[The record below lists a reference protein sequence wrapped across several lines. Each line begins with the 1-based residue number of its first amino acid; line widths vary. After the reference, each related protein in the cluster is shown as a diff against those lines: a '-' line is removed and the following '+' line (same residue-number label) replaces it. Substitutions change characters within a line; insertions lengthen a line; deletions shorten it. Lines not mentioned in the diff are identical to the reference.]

1 MHEAN
6 EFDQYYQEQDDSE
19 QSQKAEREIVERL
32 RVFGVNLQAQAN
44 DQVQRRFS
52 IDERWLDD
60 LRQFNGQYDKTTAA
74 TLAASGCSKL
84 FVNITHNKVNAA
96 EARLIDILFP
106 TDDRN
111 WGLQPTPVPYL
122 SKLSKD
128 KDPIKNEDGSPFI
141 TKEGVQVEKRD
152 VAQGVMEEARERA
165 NGMQEEIDDQ
175 LTETNYNSVNRDMV
189 HDAVLYGTGILK
201 GPVILGKTRQKWS
214 EVVDD
219 QGQVAQ
225 VMEIVDD
232 LKPGAERVDPWD
244 FFPDMQSRTVHD
256 AEFIFQRHYMSKK
269 ALRALADKPGFLRT
283 QIAEVLKKDA
293 DNSNTATHLQEMQ
306 SMAGISSY
314 DSGRFEVWEYHGPV
328 EKDDLLAA
336 GVDVD
341 EEDVFT
347 EYSGIVWF
355 SEGKVL
361 KAVINPA
368 DTGDMPYSV
377 FNWEGDDTSLF
388 GVGIP
393 YLMRSSQKVLN
404 ATWRMLMD
412 NAGLSVG
419 PQTVINSQ
427 VVRPADGNWRLTP
440 HKVWELTDKNGNVNN
455 VFGSFEINSHM
466 TELIS
471 LFQYA
476 RQIADEETALP
487 QIAQGEQGTATDTA
501 TGMSM
506 LMNSANTMLR
516 RVVKNYDDDITRPF
530 IKRMYDWNM
539 QFNPKE
545 DVKGDFSIDARGTS
559 SLLVKEQQAANLM
572 NLMNIAASPLLQPLT
587 NTAALY
593 RKVVSSMQLE
603 ADEIVKTTEEIEL
616 EQQKL
621 EQQMQAQQEMMMQAE
636 QQQGQQQAPTGD
648 PMAEQKLALEA
659 QKMQMDA
666 QLKGA
671 QIQAQA
677 QKLEVEQQKM
687 ASDREL
693 ELAKMAAE
701 KGIKVSEMRTK
712 LGIEKMKVQSKD
724 MLFEKE
730 QALKMQTGSG
740 I

>member
-1 MHEAN
+1 MQEAN
-6 EFDQYYQEQDDSE
+6 EFDQYYQEQEVTEKSE
-19 QSQKAEREIVERL
+19 QAERDMAERL
-32 RVFGVNLQAQAN
+32 RVFGVRLQSKAN
-44 DQVQRRFS
+44 DQVQRRYS

-60 LRQFNGQYDKTTAA
+60 LRQFNGQYDKVTAA
-74 TLAASGCSKL
+74 TLAASGGSKL
-84 FVNITHNKVNAA
+84 FVNITRNKVNAA

-111 WGLQPTPVPYL
+111 WGIQPTPVPYL
-122 SKLSKD
+122 SKIAKD
-128 KDPIKNEDGSPFI
+128 EDPVQNEDGSPFV
-141 TKEGVQVEKRD
+141 TDEGVQVEKRD
-152 VAQGVMEEARERA
+152 IAQGVLEEARERS
-165 NGMQEEIDDQ
+165 NGMQDEIEDQ
-175 LTETNYNSVNRDMV
+175 LNETNYNSVNRDMV

-225 VMEIVDD
+225 VIEIVED

-244 FFPDMQSRTVHD
+244 FFPDMQARSIDD

-269 ALRALADKPGFLRT
+269 ALRDLADKPGFLRT
-283 QIAEVLKKDA
+283 QISEVLKQDA
-293 DNSNTATHLQEMQ
+293 DNSHTATHLQEMQ
-306 SMAGISSY
+306 SMAGISSM
-314 DSGRFEVWEYHGPV
+314 DNRRFEVWEYHGPV
-328 EKDDLLAA
+328 DKDDLIAA
-336 GVDVD
+336 GVEVD
-341 EEDVFT
+341 EDDVFT
-347 EYSGIVWF
+347 DYNGVVWF
-355 SEGKVL
+355 SENRVI

-368 DTGDMPYSV
+368 DTGEMPYCV
-377 FNWEGDDTSLF
+377 FNWEGDDTTIF

-393 YLMRSSQKVLN
+393 FLMRSSQKVLN

-440 HKVWELTDKNGNVNN
+440 HKVWELTDKNGSVNN

-466 TELIS
+466 TELIA

-487 QIAQGEQGTATDTA
+487 QIAQGEQGSATDTA
-501 TGMSM
+501 SGMSM

-516 RVVKNYDDDITRPF
+516 RVVKNFDDDVTRPF

-545 DVKGDFSIDARGTS
+545 DVKGDFCIDARGTS
-559 SLLVKEQQAANLM
+559 SLLVKEQQAVNLM
-572 NLMNIAASPLLQPLT
+572 NLMNISASPLLEPLT

-593 RKVVSSMQLE
+593 RKVVSSMQIE
-603 ADEIVKTTEEIEL
+603 ADEIVKSTEEIEL
-616 EQQKL
+616 ETQKMQQQMEAQQQAMMQAQQAQQQAPAGDPLAQQKL
-621 EQQMQAQQEMMMQAE
+621 E
-636 QQQGQQQAPTGD
+636 
-648 PMAEQKLALEA
+648 LEA

-677 QKLEVEQQKM
+677 QKLQLDQQKM

-693 ELAKMAAE
+693 DLAKMAAD

-724 MLFEKE
+724 TLFEKE
-730 QALKMQTGSG
+730 QALKMRTGSG

>member
-6 EFDQYYQEQDDSE
+6 EFDQYYEEQDATAQAE
-19 QSQKAEREIVERL
+19 QAERDMGERL
-32 RVFGVNLQAQAN
+32 KVFGTTLRAKAD
-44 DQVQRRFS
+44 DQVKRRFS
-52 IDERWLDD
+52 IEERWLDD
-60 LRQFNGQYDKTTAA
+60 LRQFNGQYDKVTAA
-74 TLAASGCSKL
+74 TLAASGGSKL
-84 FVNITHNKVNAA
+84 YVNITRNKVNAA

-111 WGLQPTPVPYL
+111 WGIQPTPVPYL
-122 SKLSKD
+122 TKLAKD
-128 KDPIKNEDGSPFI
+128 QDPVNNEDGSPFV
-141 TKEGVQVEKRD
+141 TQEGVQVQNRD
-152 VAQGVMEEARERA
+152 VAQSVMEEARERSEA
-165 NGMQEEIDDQ
+165 MQDEIDDQ
-175 LTETNYNSVNRDMV
+175 LNETNYNSVNRDMV
-189 HDAVLYGTGILK
+189 HDAVLYGTGIIK

-214 EVVDD
+214 EVADD
-219 QGQVAQ
+219 QGRVAQ
-225 VMEIVDD
+225 VMQVIDD

-244 FFPDMQSRTVHD
+244 FFPDMQARKIDD
-256 AEFIFQRHYMSKK
+256 AEFVFQRHYMSKK
-269 ALRALADKPGFLRT
+269 ALRELADKPGFLRS
-283 QIAEVLKKDA
+283 QIAEVLKRDT
-293 DNSNTATHLQEMQ
+293 DGTQTATHLQEMQ
-306 SMAGISSY
+306 SMAGISSL
-314 DSGRFEVWEYHGPV
+314 DNNRFEVWEYHGPV
-328 EKDDLLAA
+328 DKDDLIAA
-336 GVDVD
+336 GVEVGED
-341 EEDVFT
+341 DVFSD
-347 EYSGIVWF
+347 YNGVVWF
-355 SEGKVL
+355 SEGHVL
-361 KAVINPA
+361 KAVVNPA
-368 DTGDMPYSV
+368 DTGEMPYSV
-377 FNWEGDDTSLF
+377 FNWEKDDTTLF

-393 YLMRSSQKVLN
+393 HLMRSSQKVLN

-419 PQTVINSQ
+419 PQTVINSH

-440 HKVWELTDKNGNVNN
+440 HKIWELTDKNGNVNN

-487 QIAQGEQGTATDTA
+487 QISQGEQGTATDTA
-501 TGMSM
+501 SGMSM

-545 DVKGDFSIDARGTS
+545 EVKGDFSVDARGTS

-572 NLMNIAASPLLQPLT
+572 ALMNIAASPLLEPLT

-593 RKVVSSMQLE
+593 RKVVSSMQIE

-616 EQQKL
+616 ATQKV
-621 EQQMQAQQEMMMQAE
+621 EQQMQAQQEAMMQAQ
-636 QQQGQQQAPTGD
+636 QQQGQQAPTGD
-648 PMAEQKLALEA
+648 PLAQQKLELEA
-659 QKMQMDA
+659 QKMQMDM

-677 QKLEVEQQKM
+677 QKLQVEQQKM

-724 MLFEKE
+724 TLFEKE
-730 QALKMQTGSG
+730 QALKMRMGSG

>member
-6 EFDQYYQEQDDSE
+6 EFDQYYQEQEVTEKSE
-19 QSQKAEREIVERL
+19 QAERDMAERL
-32 RVFGVNLQAQAN
+32 RVFGVRLQSKAD
-44 DQVQRRFS
+44 DQVQRRYS

-60 LRQFNGQYDKTTAA
+60 LRQFNGQYDKVTAA
-74 TLAASGCSKL
+74 TLAASGGSKL
-84 FVNITHNKVNAA
+84 FVNITRNKVNAA

-111 WGLQPTPVPYL
+111 WGIQPTPVPYL
-122 SKLSKD
+122 SKIAKD
-128 KDPIKNEDGSPFI
+128 EDPVQNEDGSPFV
-141 TKEGVQVEKRD
+141 TDKGVQVEKRD
-152 VAQGVMEEARERA
+152 IAQGVIEEARERSNA
-165 NGMQEEIDDQ
+165 MQDEIADQ

-225 VMEIVDD
+225 VIEIVED

-244 FFPDMQSRTVHD
+244 FFPDMQSRSIDD

-269 ALRALADKPGFLRT
+269 ALRDLADKPGFLRT
-283 QIAEVLKKDA
+283 QIAEVLKQDA
-293 DNSNTATHLQEMQ
+293 DNSHTATHLQEMQ
-306 SMAGISSY
+306 SMAGLSSY
-314 DSGRFEVWEYHGPV
+314 ENGRFEVWEYHGSV
-328 EKDDLLAA
+328 EKEDLIAA
-336 GVDVD
+336 GVEVD
-341 EEDVFT
+341 EDDVFT
-347 EYSGIVWF
+347 DYNGVVWF
-355 SEGKVL
+355 SEGRVI

-377 FNWEGDDTSLF
+377 FNWEGDDTSVF

-393 YLMRSSQKVLN
+393 FLMRSSQKVLN

-466 TELIS
+466 TELIA

-487 QIAQGEQGTATDTA
+487 QIAQGEQGSATDTA
-501 TGMSM
+501 SGMSM

-516 RVVKNYDDDITRPF
+516 RVVKNFDDDVTRPF

-545 DVKGDFSIDARGTS
+545 DVKGDFCIDARGTS

-572 NLMNIAASPLLQPLT
+572 NLMNIAASPLLEPLT

-593 RKVVSSMQLE
+593 RKVVSSMQIE
-603 ADEIVKTTEEIEL
+603 ADEIVKSTEEIEL
-616 EQQKL
+616 ETQKMQKQMEAQQ
-621 EQQMQAQQEMMMQAE
+621 QAMMQAQQQ
-636 QQQGQQQAPTGD
+636 QQQAPTGD
-648 PMAEQKLALEA
+648 PLAQQKLELEA

-677 QKLEVEQQKM
+677 QKLELDQQKI

-724 MLFEKE
+724 SLFEKE
-730 QALKMQTGSG
+730 QALKMATGSG

>member
-1 MHEAN
+1 MQESN
-6 EFDQYYQEQDDSE
+6 EFDQYYEEQDASE
-19 QSQKAEREIVERL
+19 QEAQAERDMGERL
-32 RVFGVNLQAQAN
+32 KVFGTRLRAKAD
-44 DQVQRRFS
+44 DQVKRRFS
-52 IDERWLDD
+52 IEERWLDD

-74 TLAASGCSKL
+74 TLAASGGSKL
-84 FVNITHNKVNAA
+84 FVNITRNKVNAA

-111 WGLQPTPVPYL
+111 WGIQPTPVPYL
-122 SKLSKD
+122 TKLAKD
-128 KDPIKNEDGSPFI
+128 QEPVNNEDGSPFV
-141 TKEGVQVEKRD
+141 TEKGVQVQNRD
-152 VAQGVMEEARERA
+152 VAQSVMEEARERSTA
-165 NGMQEEIDDQ
+165 MQDEIDDQ
-175 LTETNYNSVNRDMV
+175 LTETSYNSVNRDMV

-214 EVVDD
+214 EVADE

-225 VMEIVDD
+225 VMEVIDD

-244 FFPDMQSRTVHD
+244 FFPDMHARKIDD

-269 ALRALADKPGFLRT
+269 ALRELADKPGFLRS
-283 QIAEVLKKDA
+283 QIAEVLRQDT
-293 DNSNTATHLQEMQ
+293 DNTQTATHLQEMQ
-306 SMAGISSY
+306 AMSGITSL
-314 DSGRFEVWEYHGPV
+314 DNGRFEVWEYHGPV
-328 EKDDLLAA
+328 EKEDLIAC
-336 GVDVD
+336 GCDVD
-341 EEDVFT
+341 EDDVFSD
-347 EYSGIVWF
+347 YSGVVWF
-355 SEGKVL
+355 SEGHVL

-368 DTGDMPYSV
+368 DTGEMPYSV
-377 FNWEGDDTSLF
+377 FNWEKDDTTLF

-419 PQTVINSQ
+419 PQTVINSH

-440 HKVWELTDKNGNVNN
+440 HKIWELTEKNGNVNN

-471 LFQYA
+471 LFEYA
-476 RQIADEETALP
+476 RKIADEETALP
-487 QIAQGEQGTATDTA
+487 QIAQGEQGSATDTA
-501 TGMSM
+501 SGMSM

-539 QFNPKE
+539 QFGEKE
-545 DVKGDFSIDARGTS
+545 AIKGDFSVDARGTS

-572 NLMNIAASPLLQPLT
+572 ALMNSASSPLLEPLT

-593 RKVVSSMQLE
+593 RKVVSSMQIE

-616 EQQKL
+616 ETQKL
-621 EQQMQAQQEMMMQAE
+621 EQQMQAQQEMMMQAS
-636 QQQGQQQAPTGD
+636 QQQAQGAPTGD
-648 PMAEQKLALEA
+648 PLAQQKLALEA

-666 QLKGA
+666 QIKGA
-671 QIQAQA
+671 QIQAQG
-677 QKLEVEQQKM
+677 QKLQIEQQKM

-712 LGIEKMKVQSKD
+712 LGIEQMKVQSKD
-724 MLFEKE
+724 TLFEKE
-730 QALKMQTGSG
+730 QALKMRMGSG

>member
-1 MHEAN
+1 MQEAN
-6 EFDQYYQEQDDSE
+6 EFDQYYQEQEVTEKSE
-19 QSQKAEREIVERL
+19 QAERDMAERL
-32 RVFGVNLQAQAN
+32 RVFGVRLQSKAN
-44 DQVQRRFS
+44 DQVQRRYS

-60 LRQFNGQYDKTTAA
+60 LRQFNGQYDKVTAA
-74 TLAASGCSKL
+74 TLAASGGSKL
-84 FVNITHNKVNAA
+84 FVNITRNKVNAA

-111 WGLQPTPVPYL
+111 WGIQPTPVPYL
-122 SKLSKD
+122 SKIAKD
-128 KDPIKNEDGSPFI
+128 EDPVQNEDGSPFV
-141 TKEGVQVEKRD
+141 TDEGVQVEKRD
-152 VAQGVMEEARERA
+152 IAQGVLEEARERS
-165 NGMQEEIDDQ
+165 NGMQDEIEDQ
-175 LTETNYNSVNRDMV
+175 LNETNYNSVNRDMV

-225 VMEIVDD
+225 VIEIVED

-244 FFPDMQSRTVHD
+244 FFPDMQARSIDD

-269 ALRALADKPGFLRT
+269 ALRDLADKPGFLRT
-283 QIAEVLKKDA
+283 QISEVLKQDA
-293 DNSNTATHLQEMQ
+293 DNSHTATHLQEMQ
-306 SMAGISSY
+306 SMAGISSM
-314 DSGRFEVWEYHGPV
+314 DNRRFEVWEYHGPV
-328 EKDDLLAA
+328 DKNDLIAA
-336 GVDVD
+336 GVEVD
-341 EEDVFT
+341 EDDVFT
-347 EYSGIVWF
+347 DYNGVVWF
-355 SEGKVL
+355 SENRVI

-368 DTGDMPYSV
+368 DTGEMPYCV
-377 FNWEGDDTSLF
+377 FNWEGDDTTIF

-393 YLMRSSQKVLN
+393 FLMRSSQKVLN

-440 HKVWELTDKNGNVNN
+440 HKVWELTDKNGSVNN

-466 TELIS
+466 TELIA

-487 QIAQGEQGTATDTA
+487 QIAQGEQGSATDTA
-501 TGMSM
+501 SGMSM

-516 RVVKNYDDDITRPF
+516 RVVKNFDDDVTRPF

-545 DVKGDFSIDARGTS
+545 DVKGDFCIDARGTS
-559 SLLVKEQQAANLM
+559 SLLVKEQQAVNLM
-572 NLMNIAASPLLQPLT
+572 NLMNISASPLLEPLT

-593 RKVVSSMQLE
+593 RKVVSSMQIE
-603 ADEIVKTTEEIEL
+603 ADEIVKSTEEIEL
-616 EQQKL
+616 ETQNMQKQMEAQQQAMMQAQQAQQQAPAGDPLAQQKL
-621 EQQMQAQQEMMMQAE
+621 E
-636 QQQGQQQAPTGD
+636 
-648 PMAEQKLALEA
+648 LEA

-677 QKLEVEQQKM
+677 QKLQLDQQKM

-693 ELAKMAAE
+693 DLAKMAAD

-724 MLFEKE
+724 TLFEKE
-730 QALKMQTGSG
+730 QALKMRTGSG

>member
-1 MHEAN
+1 MQEAN
-6 EFDQYYQEQDDSE
+6 EFDQYYQEQEATEQSE
-19 QSQKAEREIVERL
+19 QAERDMAERL
-32 RVFGVNLQAQAN
+32 KVFGVRLQAKAE
-44 DQVQRRFS
+44 DQVKRRFS

-60 LRQFNGQYDKTTAA
+60 LRQFNGQYDKVTAA
-74 TLAASGCSKL
+74 TLAASGGSKL
-84 FVNITHNKVNAA
+84 YVNITRNKVNAA

-111 WGLQPTPVPYL
+111 WGIQPTPVPYL
-122 SKLSKD
+122 SKLAKD
-128 KDPIKNEDGSPFI
+128 KDPVSNEDGSPFV
-141 TKEGVQVEKRD
+141 TEEGVQVQNRD
-152 VAQGVMEEARERA
+152 VAQGVMEEARERSNA
-165 NGMQEEIDDQ
+165 MQDEIDDQ
-175 LTETNYNSVNRDMV
+175 LNETNYNSVNRDMV

-214 EVVDD
+214 EVIDD

-225 VMEIVDD
+225 VIEVVDD

-244 FFPDMQSRTVHD
+244 FFPDMQARNVDD

-269 ALRALADKPGFLRT
+269 ALRDLADKPGFLRT
-283 QIAEVLKKDA
+283 QIAEVLKQEV
-293 DNSNTATHLQEMQ
+293 DNTNTATHLQEMQ
-306 SMAGISSY
+306 SMAGISSL
-314 DSGRFEVWEYHGPV
+314 DNGRFEVWEYHGPV
-328 EKDDLLAA
+328 EKDDLIAA
-336 GVDVD
+336 GVEVD
-341 EEDVFT
+341 EDDVFSDF
-347 EYSGIVWF
+347 SGVVWF
-355 SEGKVL
+355 SEGHVL

-368 DTGDMPYSV
+368 DTGEMPYSV
-377 FNWEGDDTSLF
+377 FNWEGDDTTLF

-393 YLMRSSQKVLN
+393 HLMRSSQKVLN

-419 PQTVINSQ
+419 PQTVINSH

-440 HKVWELTDKNGNVNN
+440 HKIWELTDKNGNVNN

-487 QIAQGEQGTATDTA
+487 QISQGEQGSATDTA
-501 TGMSM
+501 SGMSM

-545 DVKGDFSIDARGTS
+545 EVKGDFSVDARGTS

-572 NLMNIAASPLLQPLT
+572 ALMNIAASPLLEPLT
-587 NTAALY
+587 NTAELY
-593 RKVVSSMQLE
+593 RKVVSSMQIE

-616 EQQKL
+616 ATQKI
-621 EQQMQAQQEMMMQAE
+621 EQQMQAQQEMMMQAQ
-636 QQQGQQQAPTGD
+636 QQQGQSTPTGD
-648 PMAEQKLALEA
+648 PLAEQKLALEA
-659 QKMQMDA
+659 QKMQMDG

-677 QKLEVEQQKM
+677 QKLQVEQQKM

-701 KGIKVSEMRTK
+701 KGVKVSEMRTK

-724 MLFEKE
+724 TLFEKE
-730 QALKMQTGSG
+730 QALKMRMGSG

>member
-6 EFDQYYQEQDDSE
+6 EFDQYYQEQEVTDKSE
-19 QSQKAEREIVERL
+19 QAERDMAERL
-32 RVFGVNLQAQAN
+32 RVFGVRLQSKAE
-44 DQVQRRFS
+44 DQVKRRYS

-74 TLAASGCSKL
+74 TLAASGGSKL
-84 FVNITHNKVNAA
+84 FVNITRNKVNAA

-111 WGLQPTPVPYL
+111 WGIQPTPVPYL
-122 SKLSKD
+122 SKITKD
-128 KDPIKNEDGSPFI
+128 EDPVQNEDGSPFV
-141 TKEGVQVEKRD
+141 TDKGVQVEKRD
-152 VAQGVMEEARERA
+152 IAQGVIEEARERSNA
-165 NGMQEEIDDQ
+165 MQDEIEDQ

-189 HDAVLYGTGILK
+189 HDAVLYGTGVLK

-225 VMEIVDD
+225 VIEMVED

-244 FFPDMQSRTVHD
+244 FFPDMQARSIDD

-269 ALRALADKPGFLRT
+269 ALRDLADKPGFLRT

-293 DNSNTATHLQEMQ
+293 DNSHTATHLQEMQ
-306 SMAGISSY
+306 SMAGLTSL
-314 DSGRFEVWEYHGPV
+314 DNGRFEVWEYHGPV
-328 EKDDLLAA
+328 EKEDLIAA
-336 GVDVD
+336 GVEVD
-341 EEDVFT
+341 EDDVFT
-347 EYSGIVWF
+347 DFNGVVWF
-355 SEGKVL
+355 SEGRVL

-377 FNWEGDDTSLF
+377 FNWEGDDTTLF

-440 HKVWELTDKNGNVNN
+440 HKVWELTDKNGTVNN

-487 QIAQGEQGTATDTA
+487 QISQGEQGSATDTA
-501 TGMSM
+501 SGMSM

-516 RVVKNYDDDITRPF
+516 RVVKNFDDDITRPF

-572 NLMNIAASPLLQPLT
+572 NLMNISASPLLEPLT

-593 RKVVSSMQLE
+593 RKVVSSMQIE

-616 EQQKL
+616 ETQKM
-621 EQQMQAQQEMMMQAE
+621 QKQMEAQQEMMMQA
-636 QQQGQQQAPTGD
+636 QQAQPQAPTGD
-648 PMAEQKLALEA
+648 PLAEQKLALEA
-659 QKMQMDA
+659 QKMQMDG

-677 QKLEVEQQKM
+677 QKLQVDQQKM

-724 MLFEKE
+724 TLFEKE
-730 QALKMQTGSG
+730 QALKMRMGSG

>member
-6 EFDQYYQEQDDSE
+6 EFDQYYQEQEVTEKSE
-19 QSQKAEREIVERL
+19 QAERDMAERL
-32 RVFGVNLQAQAN
+32 RVFGVRLQSKAE
-44 DQVQRRFS
+44 DQVKRRYS

-74 TLAASGCSKL
+74 TLAASGGSKL
-84 FVNITHNKVNAA
+84 FVNITRNKVNAA

-111 WGLQPTPVPYL
+111 WGIQPTPVPYL
-122 SKLSKD
+122 SKITKD
-128 KDPIKNEDGSPFI
+128 EDPVQNEDGSPFV
-141 TKEGVQVEKRD
+141 TDKGVQVEKRD
-152 VAQGVMEEARERA
+152 IAQGVIEEARERSNA
-165 NGMQEEIDDQ
+165 MQDEIEDQ

-189 HDAVLYGTGILK
+189 HDAVLYGTGVLK

-225 VMEIVDD
+225 VIEMVED

-244 FFPDMQSRTVHD
+244 FFPDMQARSIDD

-269 ALRALADKPGFLRT
+269 ALRDLADKPGFLRT

-293 DNSNTATHLQEMQ
+293 DNSHTATHLQEMQ
-306 SMAGISSY
+306 SMAGLTSL
-314 DSGRFEVWEYHGPV
+314 DNGRFEVWEYHGPV
-328 EKDDLLAA
+328 EKEDLIAA
-336 GVDVD
+336 GVEVD
-341 EEDVFT
+341 EDDVFT
-347 EYSGIVWF
+347 DFNGVVWF
-355 SEGKVL
+355 SEGRVL

-377 FNWEGDDTSLF
+377 FNWEGDDTTLF

-487 QIAQGEQGTATDTA
+487 QISQGEQGSATDTA
-501 TGMSM
+501 SGMSM

-516 RVVKNYDDDITRPF
+516 RVVKNFDDDITRPF

-572 NLMNIAASPLLQPLT
+572 NLMNISASPLLEPLT

-593 RKVVSSMQLE
+593 RKVVSSMQIE

-616 EQQKL
+616 ETQKM
-621 EQQMQAQQEMMMQAE
+621 QKQMEAQQEMMMQA
-636 QQQGQQQAPTGD
+636 QQAQPQAPTGD
-648 PMAEQKLALEA
+648 PLAEQKLALEA
-659 QKMQMDA
+659 QKMQMDG
-666 QLKGA
+666 QLKSA

-677 QKLEVEQQKM
+677 QKLQVDQQKM

-724 MLFEKE
+724 TLFEKE
-730 QALKMQTGSG
+730 QALKMRMGSG

>member
-6 EFDQYYQEQDDSE
+6 EFDQYFQEQEATE
-19 QSQKAEREIVERL
+19 QSAKAERDMAERL
-32 RVFGVNLQAQAN
+32 RVFGVRLQSQAE
-44 DQVQRRFS
+44 DQVKRRFS

-60 LRQFNGQYDKTTAA
+60 LRQFNGQYDKVTAA
-74 TLAASGCSKL
+74 TLAASGGSKL
-84 FVNITHNKVNAA
+84 FVNITRNKVNAA

-111 WGLQPTPVPYL
+111 WGIQPTPVPYL

-128 KDPIKNEDGSPFI
+128 KDPISNEDGSPFV
-141 TKEGVQVEKRD
+141 TDEGVQVQKRD

-165 NGMQEEIDDQ
+165 NSMQDEIDDQ
-175 LTETNYNSVNRDMV
+175 LNETNYNSVNRDMV

-201 GPVILGKTRQKWS
+201 GPVIIGKTRQKWS
-214 EVVDD
+214 EVVDE

-225 VMEIVDD
+225 VIEIVDD

-244 FFPDMQSRTVHD
+244 FFPDMQSRTVDD

-269 ALRALADKPGFLRT
+269 ALRDLADKPGFLRT

-293 DNSNTATHLQEMQ
+293 DNSHTATHLQEMQ
-306 SMAGISSY
+306 SMAGLTSL
-314 DSGRFEVWEYHGPV
+314 DNGRFEVWEYHGPV
-328 EKDDLLAA
+328 DKDDLIAA
-336 GVDVD
+336 GVEVD

-347 EYSGIVWF
+347 EYSGVVWF
-355 SEGKVL
+355 SESRVL

-377 FNWEGDDTSLF
+377 FNWEGDDTTLF

-466 TELIS
+466 NELIS

-487 QIAQGEQGTATDTA
+487 QIAQGEQGSATDTA
-501 TGMSM
+501 SGMSM

-516 RVVKNYDDDITRPF
+516 RVVKNFDDDVTRPF

-572 NLMNIAASPLLQPLT
+572 NLMNISASPLLQPLT

-593 RKVVSSMQLE
+593 RKVVSSMQIE

-616 EQQKL
+616 ETQKMQ
-621 EQQMQAQQEMMMQAE
+621 QQMEAQQQAMMQA
-636 QQQGQQQAPTGD
+636 QQGQQQAPIGD
-648 PMAEQKLALEA
+648 PLAEQKLALEA
-659 QKMQMDA
+659 QKAEMDM

-677 QKLEVEQQKM
+677 QKLQVDQQKI

-724 MLFEKE
+724 TLFEKE
-730 QALKMQTGSG
+730 QALKMRTGSG

>member
-6 EFDQYYQEQDDSE
+6 EFDQYFQEQEATE
-19 QSQKAEREIVERL
+19 QSDKAERDMAERL
-32 RVFGVNLQAQAN
+32 RVFGVRLQSQAE
-44 DQVQRRFS
+44 DQVKRRFS

-60 LRQFNGQYDKTTAA
+60 LRQFNGQYDKVTAA
-74 TLAASGCSKL
+74 TLAASGGSKL
-84 FVNITHNKVNAA
+84 FVNITRNKVNAA

-111 WGLQPTPVPYL
+111 WGIQPTPVPYL

-128 KDPIKNEDGSPFI
+128 KDPISNEDGSPFV
-141 TKEGVQVEKRD
+141 TDEGVQVQKRD

-165 NGMQEEIDDQ
+165 NSMQDEIDDQ
-175 LTETNYNSVNRDMV
+175 LNETNYNSVNRDMV

-201 GPVILGKTRQKWS
+201 GPVIIGKTRQKWS
-214 EVVDD
+214 EVVDE

-225 VMEIVDD
+225 VIEIVDD

-244 FFPDMQSRTVHD
+244 FFPDMQSRTVDD

-269 ALRALADKPGFLRT
+269 ALRDLADKPGFLRT

-293 DNSNTATHLQEMQ
+293 DNSHTATHLQEMQ
-306 SMAGISSY
+306 SMAGLTSL
-314 DSGRFEVWEYHGPV
+314 DNGRFEVWEYHGPV
-328 EKDDLLAA
+328 DKEDLIAA
-336 GVDVD
+336 GVEVD

-347 EYSGIVWF
+347 DYNGVVWF
-355 SEGKVL
+355 SEGRVL

-377 FNWEGDDTSLF
+377 FNWEGDDTTLF

-466 TELIS
+466 NELIS

-487 QIAQGEQGTATDTA
+487 QIAQGEQGSATDTA
-501 TGMSM
+501 SGMSM

-516 RVVKNYDDDITRPF
+516 RVVKNFDDDVTRPF

-572 NLMNIAASPLLQPLT
+572 NLMNISASPLLQPLT

-593 RKVVSSMQLE
+593 RKVVSSMQIE

-616 EQQKL
+616 ETQKMQ
-621 EQQMQAQQEMMMQAE
+621 QQMEAQQQAMMQA
-636 QQQGQQQAPTGD
+636 QQGQQQAPTGD
-648 PMAEQKLALEA
+648 PLAEQKLALEA
-659 QKMQMDA
+659 QKAEMDM

-677 QKLEVEQQKM
+677 QKLQVDQQKI

-724 MLFEKE
+724 TLFEKE
-730 QALKMQTGSG
+730 QALKMRTGSG

>member
-6 EFDQYYQEQDDSE
+6 EFDQYYQEQEVTEKSE
-19 QSQKAEREIVERL
+19 QAERDMAERL
-32 RVFGVNLQAQAN
+32 RVFGVRLQSKAE
-44 DQVQRRFS
+44 DQVKRRYS

-74 TLAASGCSKL
+74 TLAASGGSKL
-84 FVNITHNKVNAA
+84 FVNITRNKVNAA

-111 WGLQPTPVPYL
+111 WGIQPTPVPYL
-122 SKLSKD
+122 SKITKD
-128 KDPIKNEDGSPFI
+128 EDPVQNEDGSPFV
-141 TKEGVQVEKRD
+141 TDKGVQVEKRD
-152 VAQGVMEEARERA
+152 IAQGVIEEARERSNA
-165 NGMQEEIDDQ
+165 MQDEIEDQ

-189 HDAVLYGTGILK
+189 HDAVLYGTGVLK

-225 VMEIVDD
+225 VIEMVED

-244 FFPDMQSRTVHD
+244 FFPDMQARSIDD

-269 ALRALADKPGFLRT
+269 ALRDLADKPGFLRT

-293 DNSNTATHLQEMQ
+293 DNSHTATHLQEMQ
-306 SMAGISSY
+306 SMAGLTSL
-314 DSGRFEVWEYHGPV
+314 DNGRFEVWEYHGPV
-328 EKDDLLAA
+328 EKEDLIAA
-336 GVDVD
+336 GVEVD
-341 EEDVFT
+341 EDDVFT
-347 EYSGIVWF
+347 DFNGVVWF
-355 SEGKVL
+355 SEGRVL

-377 FNWEGDDTSLF
+377 FNWEGDDTTLF

-487 QIAQGEQGTATDTA
+487 QISQGEQGSATDTA
-501 TGMSM
+501 SGMSM

-516 RVVKNYDDDITRPF
+516 RVVKNFDDDITRPF

-572 NLMNIAASPLLQPLT
+572 NLMNISASPLLEPLT

-593 RKVVSSMQLE
+593 RKVVSSMQIE

-616 EQQKL
+616 ETQKM
-621 EQQMQAQQEMMMQAE
+621 QKQMEAQQEMMMQA
-636 QQQGQQQAPTGD
+636 QQAQPQAPTGD
-648 PMAEQKLALEA
+648 PLAEQKLALEA
-659 QKMQMDA
+659 QKMQMDG

-677 QKLEVEQQKM
+677 QKLQVDQQKM

-724 MLFEKE
+724 TLFEKE
-730 QALKMQTGSG
+730 QALKMRMGSG

>member
-6 EFDQYYQEQDDSE
+6 EFDQYYQEQEVTDKSE
-19 QSQKAEREIVERL
+19 QAERDMAERL
-32 RVFGVNLQAQAN
+32 RVFGVRLQSKAE
-44 DQVQRRFS
+44 DQVKRRYS

-74 TLAASGCSKL
+74 TLAASGGSKL
-84 FVNITHNKVNAA
+84 FVNITRNKVNAA

-111 WGLQPTPVPYL
+111 WGIQPTPVPYL
-122 SKLSKD
+122 SKITKD
-128 KDPIKNEDGSPFI
+128 EDPVQNEDGSPFV
-141 TKEGVQVEKRD
+141 TDKGVQVEKRD
-152 VAQGVMEEARERA
+152 IAQGVIEEARERSNA
-165 NGMQEEIDDQ
+165 MQDEIEDQ

-189 HDAVLYGTGILK
+189 HDAVLYGTGVLK

-225 VMEIVDD
+225 VIEMVDD

-244 FFPDMQSRTVHD
+244 FFPDMQARSIDD

-269 ALRALADKPGFLRT
+269 ALRDLADKPGFLRT

-293 DNSNTATHLQEMQ
+293 DNSHTATHLQEMQ
-306 SMAGISSY
+306 SMAGLTSL
-314 DSGRFEVWEYHGPV
+314 DNGRFEVWEYHGPV
-328 EKDDLLAA
+328 EKEDLIAA
-336 GVDVD
+336 GVEVD
-341 EEDVFT
+341 EDDVFT
-347 EYSGIVWF
+347 DFNGVVWF
-355 SEGKVL
+355 SEGRVL

-377 FNWEGDDTSLF
+377 FNWEGDDTTLF

-487 QIAQGEQGTATDTA
+487 QISQGEQGSATDTA
-501 TGMSM
+501 SGMSM

-516 RVVKNYDDDITRPF
+516 RVVKNFDDDITRPF

-572 NLMNIAASPLLQPLT
+572 NLMNISASPLLEPLT

-593 RKVVSSMQLE
+593 RKVVSSMQIE

-616 EQQKL
+616 ETQKM
-621 EQQMQAQQEMMMQAE
+621 QKQMEAQQEMMMQA
-636 QQQGQQQAPTGD
+636 QQAQPQAPTGD
-648 PMAEQKLALEA
+648 PLAEQKLALEA
-659 QKMQMDA
+659 QKMQMDG

-677 QKLEVEQQKM
+677 QKLQVDQQKM

-724 MLFEKE
+724 TLFEKE
-730 QALKMQTGSG
+730 QALKMRMGSG

>member
-6 EFDQYYQEQDDSE
+6 EFDQYYQEQEVTEKSE
-19 QSQKAEREIVERL
+19 QAERDMAERL
-32 RVFGVNLQAQAN
+32 KVFGVRLQSKAE
-44 DQVQRRFS
+44 DQVKRRFS

-74 TLAASGCSKL
+74 TLAASGGSKL
-84 FVNITHNKVNAA
+84 FVNITRNKVNAA

-111 WGLQPTPVPYL
+111 WGIQPTPVPYL
-122 SKLSKD
+122 SKLTKD
-128 KDPIKNEDGSPFI
+128 QDPLSNEDGSPFV
-141 TKEGVQVEKRD
+141 TDKGVQVQKRD
-152 VAQGVMEEARERA
+152 VAQGVLEEARERSIS
-165 NGMQEEIDDQ
+165 MQDVIDDQ

-189 HDAVLYGTGILK
+189 HDAVLYGTGIIK
-201 GPVILGKTRQKWS
+201 GPVLLGKTRQKWS

-225 VMEIVDD
+225 VIEMVDD

-244 FFPDMQSRTVHD
+244 FFPDMQARSVDD

-269 ALRALADKPGFLRT
+269 ALRDLADKPGFLRS
-283 QIAEVLKKDA
+283 QIAEVLKQEA
-293 DNSNTATHLQEMQ
+293 DNTQTATHLQEMQ
-306 SMAGISSY
+306 SMAGISSL
-314 DSGRFEVWEYHGPV
+314 DNGRFEVWEYHGPV
-328 EKDDLLAA
+328 EKDDLIAA

-341 EEDVFT
+341 EDDVFT
-347 EYSGIVWF
+347 DFNGVVWF
-355 SEGKVL
+355 SEGRVL

-377 FNWEGDDTSLF
+377 FNWEGDDTTLF

-393 YLMRSSQKVLN
+393 HLMRSSQKVLN

-419 PQTVINSQ
+419 PQTVINSH

-440 HKVWELTDKNGNVNN
+440 HKIWELTDKNGNVNN

-487 QIAQGEQGTATDTA
+487 QISQGEQGSATDTA
-501 TGMSM
+501 AGMTM

-545 DVKGDFSIDARGTS
+545 EVKGDFSIDARGTS
-559 SLLVKEQQAANLM
+559 SLIVKEQQAMNLM
-572 NLMNIAASPLLQPLT
+572 NLMNIAASPLLEPLT
-587 NTAALY
+587 NTAELY
-593 RKVVSSMQLE
+593 RKVVSSMQIE
-603 ADEIVKTTEEIEL
+603 ADEIVKTSEEIEL
-616 EQQKL
+616 ETQKL
-621 EQQMQAQQEMMMQAE
+621 EQQMQAQQEMMMQA
-636 QQQGQQQAPTGD
+636 QQQQAQGSPTGD
-648 PMAEQKLALEA
+648 PLAEQRLALDA
-659 QKMQMDA
+659 QKMQMDG

-677 QKLEVEQQKM
+677 QKLQVEQQKM

-712 LGIEKMKVQSKD
+712 LGIEQMKVQSKD
-724 MLFEKE
+724 TLFEKE
-730 QALKMQTGSG
+730 QALKMRMGSG

>member
-1 MHEAN
+1 MQEAN
-6 EFDQYYQEQDDSE
+6 EFDQYYQEQEVTEKSE
-19 QSQKAEREIVERL
+19 QAERDMAERL
-32 RVFGVNLQAQAN
+32 RVFGVRLQSKAD
-44 DQVQRRFS
+44 DQVQRRYS

-60 LRQFNGQYDKTTAA
+60 LRQFNGQYDKVTAA
-74 TLAASGCSKL
+74 TLAASGGSKL
-84 FVNITHNKVNAA
+84 FVNITRNKVNAA

-111 WGLQPTPVPYL
+111 WGIQPTPVPYL
-122 SKLSKD
+122 SKIAKD
-128 KDPIKNEDGSPFI
+128 EDPVQNEDGSPFV
-141 TKEGVQVEKRD
+141 TDQGVQVEKRD
-152 VAQGVMEEARERA
+152 IAQGVLEEARERS
-165 NGMQEEIDDQ
+165 NGMQDEIEDQ
-175 LTETNYNSVNRDMV
+175 LNETNYNSVNRDMV

-225 VMEIVDD
+225 VIEIVED

-244 FFPDMQSRTVHD
+244 FFPDMQARSIDD

-269 ALRALADKPGFLRT
+269 ALRDLADKPGFLRT
-283 QIAEVLKKDA
+283 QISEVLKQDA
-293 DNSNTATHLQEMQ
+293 DNSHTATHLQEMQ
-306 SMAGISSY
+306 SMAGISSM
-314 DSGRFEVWEYHGPV
+314 DNRRFEVWEYHGPV
-328 EKDDLLAA
+328 DKDDLIAA
-336 GVDVD
+336 GVEVD
-341 EEDVFT
+341 EDDVFT
-347 EYSGIVWF
+347 DYNGVVWF
-355 SEGKVL
+355 SENRVI

-368 DTGDMPYSV
+368 DTGEMPYCV
-377 FNWEGDDTSLF
+377 FNWEGDDTTIF

-393 YLMRSSQKVLN
+393 FLMRSSQKVLN

-440 HKVWELTDKNGNVNN
+440 HKVWELTDKNGSVNN

-466 TELIS
+466 TELIA

-487 QIAQGEQGTATDTA
+487 QIAQGEQGSATDTA
-501 TGMSM
+501 SGMSM

-516 RVVKNYDDDITRPF
+516 RVVKNFDDDVTRPF

-545 DVKGDFSIDARGTS
+545 DVKGDFCIDARGTS
-559 SLLVKEQQAANLM
+559 SLLVKEQQAVNLM
-572 NLMNIAASPLLQPLT
+572 NLMNISASPLLEPLT

-593 RKVVSSMQLE
+593 RKVVSSMQIE
-603 ADEIVKTTEEIEL
+603 ADEIVKSTEEIEL
-616 EQQKL
+616 ETQNMQKQMEAQQQAMMQAQQAQQQAPAGDPLAQQKL
-621 EQQMQAQQEMMMQAE
+621 E
-636 QQQGQQQAPTGD
+636 
-648 PMAEQKLALEA
+648 LEA

-671 QIQAQA
+671 QIQAQT
-677 QKLEVEQQKM
+677 QKLQLDQQKM

-693 ELAKMAAE
+693 DLAKMAAD

-724 MLFEKE
+724 TLFEKE
-730 QALKMQTGSG
+730 QALKMRTGSG

>member
-6 EFDQYYQEQDDSE
+6 EFDQYYQEQEVTDKSE
-19 QSQKAEREIVERL
+19 QAERDMAERL
-32 RVFGVNLQAQAN
+32 RVFGVRLQSKAE
-44 DQVQRRFS
+44 DQVKRRYS

-74 TLAASGCSKL
+74 TLAASGGSKL
-84 FVNITHNKVNAA
+84 FVNITRNKVNAA

-111 WGLQPTPVPYL
+111 WGIQPTPVPYL
-122 SKLSKD
+122 SKITKD
-128 KDPIKNEDGSPFI
+128 EDPVQNEDGSPFVTDKGI
-141 TKEGVQVEKRD
+141 QVEKRD
-152 VAQGVMEEARERA
+152 IAQGVIEEARERSNA
-165 NGMQEEIDDQ
+165 MQDEIEDQ

-189 HDAVLYGTGILK
+189 HDAVLYGTGVLK

-225 VMEIVDD
+225 VIEMVED

-244 FFPDMQSRTVHD
+244 FFPDMQARSIDD

-269 ALRALADKPGFLRT
+269 ALRDLANKPGFLRT

-293 DNSNTATHLQEMQ
+293 DNSHTATHLQEMQ
-306 SMAGISSY
+306 SMAGLTSL
-314 DSGRFEVWEYHGPV
+314 DNGRFEVWEYHGPV
-328 EKDDLLAA
+328 EKEDLIAA
-336 GVDVD
+336 GVEVD
-341 EEDVFT
+341 EDDVFT
-347 EYSGIVWF
+347 DFNGVVWF
-355 SEGKVL
+355 SEGRVL

-377 FNWEGDDTSLF
+377 FNWEGDDTSVF

-393 YLMRSSQKVLN
+393 FLMRSSQKVLN

-487 QIAQGEQGTATDTA
+487 QISQGEQGSATDTA
-501 TGMSM
+501 SGMSM

-516 RVVKNYDDDITRPF
+516 RVVKNFDDDITRPF

-572 NLMNIAASPLLQPLT
+572 NLMNISASPLLEPLT

-593 RKVVSSMQLE
+593 RKVVSSMQIE

-616 EQQKL
+616 ETQKM
-621 EQQMQAQQEMMMQAE
+621 QKQMEAQQEMMMQA
-636 QQQGQQQAPTGD
+636 QQAQPQAPTGD
-648 PMAEQKLALEA
+648 PLAEQKLALEA
-659 QKMQMDA
+659 QKMQMDG

-677 QKLEVEQQKM
+677 QKLQVDQQKM

-693 ELAKMAAE
+693 ELAKMAAD

-724 MLFEKE
+724 TLFEKE
-730 QALKMQTGSG
+730 QALKMRMGSG

>member
-1 MHEAN
+1 MQEAN
-6 EFDQYYQEQDDSE
+6 EFDQYYQEQEVTEKSE
-19 QSQKAEREIVERL
+19 QAERDMAERL
-32 RVFGVNLQAQAN
+32 RVFGVRLQSKAN
-44 DQVQRRFS
+44 DQVQRRYS

-60 LRQFNGQYDKTTAA
+60 LRQFNGQYDKVTAA
-74 TLAASGCSKL
+74 TLAASGGSKL
-84 FVNITHNKVNAA
+84 FVNITRNKVNAA

-111 WGLQPTPVPYL
+111 WGIQPTPVPYL
-122 SKLSKD
+122 SKIAKD
-128 KDPIKNEDGSPFI
+128 EDPVSNEDGSPFV
-141 TKEGVQVEKRD
+141 TDKGVQVEKRD
-152 VAQGVMEEARERA
+152 IAQGVLEEARERS
-165 NGMQEEIDDQ
+165 NGMQDEIEDQ
-175 LTETNYNSVNRDMV
+175 LNETNYNSVNRDMV
-189 HDAVLYGTGILK
+189 HDAVLYGTGVLK

-225 VMEIVDD
+225 VIEMVED

-244 FFPDMQSRTVHD
+244 FFPDMQARSIDD

-269 ALRALADKPGFLRT
+269 ALRDLADKPGFLRT
-283 QIAEVLKKDA
+283 QIAEVLKQDA
-293 DNSNTATHLQEMQ
+293 DNSHTATHLQEMQ
-306 SMAGISSY
+306 SMAGISSM
-314 DSGRFEVWEYHGPV
+314 DNRRFEVWEYHGPV
-328 EKDDLLAA
+328 DKDDLIAA
-336 GVDVD
+336 GVEVD
-341 EEDVFT
+341 EDDVFT
-347 EYSGIVWF
+347 DYNGVVWF
-355 SEGKVL
+355 SENRVI

-368 DTGDMPYSV
+368 DTGEMPYCV
-377 FNWEGDDTSLF
+377 FNWEGDDTTIF

-393 YLMRSSQKVLN
+393 FLMRSSQKVLN

-440 HKVWELTDKNGNVNN
+440 HKVWELTDKNGSVNN

-466 TELIS
+466 TELIA

-487 QIAQGEQGTATDTA
+487 QIAQGEQGSATDTA
-501 TGMSM
+501 SGMSM

-516 RVVKNYDDDITRPF
+516 RVVKNFDDDVTRPF

-545 DVKGDFSIDARGTS
+545 DVKGDFCIDARGTS
-559 SLLVKEQQAANLM
+559 SLLVKEQQAVNLM
-572 NLMNIAASPLLQPLT
+572 NLMNISASPLLEPLT

-593 RKVVSSMQLE
+593 RKVVSSMQIE
-603 ADEIVKTTEEIEL
+603 ADEIVKSTEEIEL
-616 EQQKL
+616 ETQNMQKQMEAQQQAMMQAQQAQQQAPAGDPLAQQKL
-621 EQQMQAQQEMMMQAE
+621 E
-636 QQQGQQQAPTGD
+636 
-648 PMAEQKLALEA
+648 LEA

-677 QKLEVEQQKM
+677 QKLQLDQQKM

-693 ELAKMAAE
+693 DLAKMAAD

-724 MLFEKE
+724 TLFEKE
-730 QALKMQTGSG
+730 QALKMRTGSG

>member
-1 MHEAN
+1 MQEAN
-6 EFDQYYQEQDDSE
+6 EFDQYYQEQEVTEKSE
-19 QSQKAEREIVERL
+19 QAERDMAERL
-32 RVFGVNLQAQAN
+32 RVFGVRLQSKAN
-44 DQVQRRFS
+44 DQVQRRYS

-60 LRQFNGQYDKTTAA
+60 LRQFNGQYDKVTAA
-74 TLAASGCSKL
+74 TLAASGGSKL
-84 FVNITHNKVNAA
+84 FVNITRNKVNAA

-111 WGLQPTPVPYL
+111 WGIQPTPVPYL
-122 SKLSKD
+122 SKIAKD
-128 KDPIKNEDGSPFI
+128 EDPVQNEDGSPFV
-141 TKEGVQVEKRD
+141 TDEGVQVEKRD
-152 VAQGVMEEARERA
+152 IAQGVLEEARERS
-165 NGMQEEIDDQ
+165 NGMQDEIEDQ
-175 LTETNYNSVNRDMV
+175 LNETNYNSVNRDMV
-189 HDAVLYGTGILK
+189 HDAVLYGTGVLK

-225 VMEIVDD
+225 VIEMVED

-244 FFPDMQSRTVHD
+244 FFPDMQARSIDD

-269 ALRALADKPGFLRT
+269 ALRDLADKPGFLRT
-283 QIAEVLKKDA
+283 QIAEVLKQDA
-293 DNSNTATHLQEMQ
+293 DNSHTATHLQEMQ
-306 SMAGISSY
+306 SMAGISSM
-314 DSGRFEVWEYHGPV
+314 DNRRFEVWEYHGPV
-328 EKDDLLAA
+328 DKNDLIAA
-336 GVDVD
+336 GVEVD
-341 EEDVFT
+341 EDDVFT
-347 EYSGIVWF
+347 DYNGVVWF
-355 SEGKVL
+355 SENRVI

-368 DTGDMPYSV
+368 DTGEMPYCV
-377 FNWEGDDTSLF
+377 FNWEGDDTTIF

-393 YLMRSSQKVLN
+393 FLMRSSQKVLN

-440 HKVWELTDKNGNVNN
+440 HKVWELTDKNGSVNN

-466 TELIS
+466 TELIA

-487 QIAQGEQGTATDTA
+487 QIAQGEQGSATDTA
-501 TGMSM
+501 SGMSM

-516 RVVKNYDDDITRPF
+516 RVVKNFDDDVTRPF

-545 DVKGDFSIDARGTS
+545 DVKGDFCIDARGTS
-559 SLLVKEQQAANLM
+559 SLLVKEQQAVNLM
-572 NLMNIAASPLLQPLT
+572 NLMNISASPLLEPLT

-593 RKVVSSMQLE
+593 RKVVSSMQIE
-603 ADEIVKTTEEIEL
+603 ADEIVKSTEEIEL
-616 EQQKL
+616 ETQNMQKQMEAQQQAMMQAQQAQQQAPAGDPLAQQKL
-621 EQQMQAQQEMMMQAE
+621 E
-636 QQQGQQQAPTGD
+636 
-648 PMAEQKLALEA
+648 LEA

-677 QKLEVEQQKM
+677 QKLQLDQQKM

-693 ELAKMAAE
+693 DLAKMAAD

-724 MLFEKE
+724 TLFEKE
-730 QALKMQTGSG
+730 QALKMRTGSG

>member
-6 EFDQYYQEQDDSE
+6 EFDQYYQEQEVTEKSE
-19 QSQKAEREIVERL
+19 QAERDMAERL
-32 RVFGVNLQAQAN
+32 RVFGVRLQSKAD
-44 DQVQRRFS
+44 DQVQRRYS

-60 LRQFNGQYDKTTAA
+60 LRQFNGQYDKVTAA
-74 TLAASGCSKL
+74 TLAASGGSKL
-84 FVNITHNKVNAA
+84 FVNITRNKVNAA

-111 WGLQPTPVPYL
+111 WGIQPTPVPYL
-122 SKLSKD
+122 SKIAKD
-128 KDPIKNEDGSPFI
+128 EDPVQNEDGSPFV
-141 TKEGVQVEKRD
+141 TDKGVQVEKRD
-152 VAQGVMEEARERA
+152 IAQGVIEEARERSNA
-165 NGMQEEIDDQ
+165 MQDEIEDQ

-225 VMEIVDD
+225 VIEIVED

-244 FFPDMQSRTVHD
+244 FFPDMQARSIDD

-269 ALRALADKPGFLRT
+269 ALRDLADKPGFLRT
-283 QIAEVLKKDA
+283 QIAEVLKQDA
-293 DNSNTATHLQEMQ
+293 DNSHTATHLQEMQ
-306 SMAGISSY
+306 SMAGLSSY
-314 DSGRFEVWEYHGPV
+314 ENNRIEVWEYHGPV
-328 EKDDLLAA
+328 DKEDLIAA
-336 GVDVD
+336 GVEVD
-341 EEDVFT
+341 EDDVFT
-347 EYSGIVWF
+347 DYNGVVWF
-355 SEGKVL
+355 SENRVI

-368 DTGDMPYSV
+368 DTGEMPYSV

-393 YLMRSSQKVLN
+393 FLMRSSQKVLN

-466 TELIS
+466 TELIA

-487 QIAQGEQGTATDTA
+487 QIAQGEQGSATDTA
-501 TGMSM
+501 SGMSM

-516 RVVKNYDDDITRPF
+516 RVVKNFDDDITRPF

-545 DVKGDFSIDARGTS
+545 DVKGDFCIDARGTS

-572 NLMNIAASPLLQPLT
+572 NLMNISASPLLEPLT

-593 RKVVSSMQLE
+593 RKVVSSMQIE
-603 ADEIVKTTEEIEL
+603 ADEIVKSTEEIEL
-616 EQQKL
+616 ETQKMQQQM
-621 EQQMQAQQEMMMQAE
+621 EAQQQAMMQAQQQ
-636 QQQGQQQAPTGD
+636 QQQAPTGD
-648 PMAEQKLALEA
+648 PLAQQKLELEG

-677 QKLEVEQQKM
+677 QKLELDQQKI

-724 MLFEKE
+724 SLFEKE
-730 QALKMQTGSG
+730 QALKMRTGSG

>member
-6 EFDQYYQEQDDSE
+6 EFDQYYQEQEVTEKSE
-19 QSQKAEREIVERL
+19 QAERDMAERL
-32 RVFGVNLQAQAN
+32 RVFGVRLQSKAE
-44 DQVQRRFS
+44 DQVKRRYS

-74 TLAASGCSKL
+74 TLAASGGSKL
-84 FVNITHNKVNAA
+84 FVNITRNKVNAA

-111 WGLQPTPVPYL
+111 WGIQPTPVPYL
-122 SKLSKD
+122 SKITKD
-128 KDPIKNEDGSPFI
+128 EDPVQNEDGSPFV
-141 TKEGVQVEKRD
+141 TDKGVQVEKRD
-152 VAQGVMEEARERA
+152 IAQGVIEEARERSNA
-165 NGMQEEIDDQ
+165 MQDEIEDQ

-189 HDAVLYGTGILK
+189 HDAVLYGTGVLK

-225 VMEIVDD
+225 VIEMVDD

-244 FFPDMQSRTVHD
+244 FFPDMQARSIDD

-269 ALRALADKPGFLRT
+269 ALRDLADKPGFLRT

-293 DNSNTATHLQEMQ
+293 DNSHTATHLQEMQ
-306 SMAGISSY
+306 SMAGLTSL
-314 DSGRFEVWEYHGPV
+314 DNGRFEVWEYHGPV
-328 EKDDLLAA
+328 EKEDLIAA
-336 GVDVD
+336 GVEVD
-341 EEDVFT
+341 EDDVFT
-347 EYSGIVWF
+347 DFNGVVWF
-355 SEGKVL
+355 SEGRVL

-377 FNWEGDDTSLF
+377 FNWEGDDTTLF

-487 QIAQGEQGTATDTA
+487 QISQGEQGSATDTA
-501 TGMSM
+501 SGMSM

-516 RVVKNYDDDITRPF
+516 RVVKNFDDDITRPF

-572 NLMNIAASPLLQPLT
+572 NLMNISASPLLEPLT

-593 RKVVSSMQLE
+593 RKVVSSMQIE

-616 EQQKL
+616 ETQKM
-621 EQQMQAQQEMMMQAE
+621 QKQMEAQQEMMMQA
-636 QQQGQQQAPTGD
+636 QQAQPQAPTGD
-648 PMAEQKLALEA
+648 PLAEQKLALEA
-659 QKMQMDA
+659 QKMQMDG

-677 QKLEVEQQKM
+677 QKLQVDQQKM

-724 MLFEKE
+724 TLFEKE
-730 QALKMQTGSG
+730 QALKMRMGSG

>member
-6 EFDQYYQEQDDSE
+6 EFDQYFQEQEATE
-19 QSQKAEREIVERL
+19 QSDKAERDMAERL
-32 RVFGVNLQAQAN
+32 RVFGVRLQSQAE
-44 DQVQRRFS
+44 DQVKRRFS

-60 LRQFNGQYDKTTAA
+60 LRQFNGQYDKVTAA
-74 TLAASGCSKL
+74 TLAASGGSKL
-84 FVNITHNKVNAA
+84 FVNITRNKVNAA

-111 WGLQPTPVPYL
+111 WGIQPTPVPYL

-128 KDPIKNEDGSPFI
+128 KDPISNEDGSPFV
-141 TKEGVQVEKRD
+141 TDEGVQVQKRD

-165 NGMQEEIDDQ
+165 NSMQDEIDDQ
-175 LTETNYNSVNRDMV
+175 LNETNYNSVNRDMV

-201 GPVILGKTRQKWS
+201 GPVIIGKTRQKWS
-214 EVVDD
+214 EVVDE

-225 VMEIVDD
+225 VIEIVDD

-244 FFPDMQSRTVHD
+244 FFPDMQSRTVDD

-269 ALRALADKPGFLRT
+269 ALRDLADKPGFLRT

-293 DNSNTATHLQEMQ
+293 DNSHTATHLQEMQ
-306 SMAGISSY
+306 SMAGLTSL
-314 DSGRFEVWEYHGPV
+314 DNGRFEVWEYHGPV
-328 EKDDLLAA
+328 DKDDLIAA
-336 GVDVD
+336 GVEVD

-347 EYSGIVWF
+347 EYSGVVWF
-355 SEGKVL
+355 SESRVL

-377 FNWEGDDTSLF
+377 FNWEGDDTTLF

-466 TELIS
+466 NELIS

-487 QIAQGEQGTATDTA
+487 QIAQGEQGSATDTA
-501 TGMSM
+501 SGMSM

-516 RVVKNYDDDITRPF
+516 RVVKNFDDDVTRPF

-572 NLMNIAASPLLQPLT
+572 NLMNISASPLLQPLT
-587 NTAALY
+587 NTAELY
-593 RKVVSSMQLE
+593 RKVVSSMQIE

-616 EQQKL
+616 ETQKMQ
-621 EQQMQAQQEMMMQAE
+621 QQMEAQQQAMMQA
-636 QQQGQQQAPTGD
+636 QQGQQQAPTGD
-648 PMAEQKLALEA
+648 PLAEQKLALEA
-659 QKMQMDA
+659 QKAEMDM

-677 QKLEVEQQKM
+677 QKLQVDQQKI

-724 MLFEKE
+724 TLFEKE
-730 QALKMQTGSG
+730 QALKMRTGSG

>member
-6 EFDQYYQEQDDSE
+6 EFDQYYQEQEVTEKSE
-19 QSQKAEREIVERL
+19 QAERDMAERL
-32 RVFGVNLQAQAN
+32 RVFGVRLQSKAD
-44 DQVQRRFS
+44 DQVQQRYS

-60 LRQFNGQYDKTTAA
+60 LRQFNGQYDKVTAA
-74 TLAASGCSKL
+74 TLAASGGSKL
-84 FVNITHNKVNAA
+84 FVNITRNKVNAA

-111 WGLQPTPVPYL
+111 WGIQPTPVPYL
-122 SKLSKD
+122 SKIAKD
-128 KDPIKNEDGSPFI
+128 EDPVQNEDGSPFV
-141 TKEGVQVEKRD
+141 TDKGVQVEKRD
-152 VAQGVMEEARERA
+152 IAQGVIEEARERSNA
-165 NGMQEEIDDQ
+165 MQDEIADQ

-225 VMEIVDD
+225 VIEIVED

-244 FFPDMQSRTVHD
+244 FFPDMQSRSIDD

-269 ALRALADKPGFLRT
+269 ALRDLADKPGFLRT
-283 QIAEVLKKDA
+283 QIAEVLKQDA
-293 DNSNTATHLQEMQ
+293 DNSHTATHLQEMQ
-306 SMAGISSY
+306 SMAGLSSY
-314 DSGRFEVWEYHGPV
+314 ENGRFEVWEYHGPV
-328 EKDDLLAA
+328 EKEDLIAA
-336 GVDVD
+336 GVEVD
-341 EEDVFT
+341 EDDVFT
-347 EYSGIVWF
+347 DYSGVVWF
-355 SEGKVL
+355 SEGRVI

-377 FNWEGDDTSLF
+377 FNWEGDDTSVF

-393 YLMRSSQKVLN
+393 FLMRSSQKVLN

-466 TELIS
+466 TELIA

-487 QIAQGEQGTATDTA
+487 QIAQGEQGSATDTA
-501 TGMSM
+501 SGMSM

-516 RVVKNYDDDITRPF
+516 RVVKNFDDDVTRPF

-545 DVKGDFSIDARGTS
+545 DVKGDFCIDARGTS

-572 NLMNIAASPLLQPLT
+572 NLMNIAASPLLEPLT

-593 RKVVSSMQLE
+593 RKVVSSMQIE
-603 ADEIVKTTEEIEL
+603 ADEIVKSTEEIEL
-616 EQQKL
+616 ETQKMQQQM
-621 EQQMQAQQEMMMQAE
+621 EAQQQAMMQAQQQ
-636 QQQGQQQAPTGD
+636 QQQAPTGD
-648 PMAEQKLALEA
+648 PLAQQKLELEA

-677 QKLEVEQQKM
+677 QKLELDQQKI

-724 MLFEKE
+724 SLFEKE
-730 QALKMQTGSG
+730 QALKMATGSG

>member
-1 MHEAN
+1 MQEAN
-6 EFDQYYQEQDDSE
+6 EFDQYYQEQEVTEKSE
-19 QSQKAEREIVERL
+19 QAERDMAERL
-32 RVFGVNLQAQAN
+32 RVFGVRLQSKAN
-44 DQVQRRFS
+44 DQVQRRYS

-60 LRQFNGQYDKTTAA
+60 LRQFNGQYDKVTAA
-74 TLAASGCSKL
+74 TLAASGGSKL
-84 FVNITHNKVNAA
+84 FVNITRNKVNAA

-111 WGLQPTPVPYL
+111 WGIQPTPVPYL
-122 SKLSKD
+122 SKIAKD
-128 KDPIKNEDGSPFI
+128 EDPVSNEDGSPFV
-141 TKEGVQVEKRD
+141 TDKGVQVEKRD
-152 VAQGVMEEARERA
+152 IAQGVLEEARERS
-165 NGMQEEIDDQ
+165 NGMQDEIEDQ
-175 LTETNYNSVNRDMV
+175 LNETNYNSVNRDMV

-225 VMEIVDD
+225 VIEIVED

-244 FFPDMQSRTVHD
+244 FFPDMQARSIDD

-269 ALRALADKPGFLRT
+269 ALRDLADKPGFLRT
-283 QIAEVLKKDA
+283 QISEVLKQDA
-293 DNSNTATHLQEMQ
+293 DNSHTATHLQEMQ
-306 SMAGISSY
+306 SMAGISSM
-314 DSGRFEVWEYHGPV
+314 DNRRFEVWEYHGPV
-328 EKDDLLAA
+328 DKDDLIAA
-336 GVDVD
+336 GVEVD
-341 EEDVFT
+341 EDDVFT
-347 EYSGIVWF
+347 DYNGVVWF
-355 SEGKVL
+355 SENRVI

-368 DTGDMPYSV
+368 DTGEMPYCV
-377 FNWEGDDTSLF
+377 FNWEGDDTTIF

-393 YLMRSSQKVLN
+393 FLMRSSQKVLN

-440 HKVWELTDKNGNVNN
+440 HKVWELTDKNGSVNN

-466 TELIS
+466 TELIA

-487 QIAQGEQGTATDTA
+487 QIAQGEQGSATDTA
-501 TGMSM
+501 SGMSM

-516 RVVKNYDDDITRPF
+516 RVVKNFDDDVTRPF

-545 DVKGDFSIDARGTS
+545 DVKGDFCIDARGTS
-559 SLLVKEQQAANLM
+559 SLLVKEQQAVNLM
-572 NLMNIAASPLLQPLT
+572 NLMNISASPLLEPLT

-593 RKVVSSMQLE
+593 RKVVSSMQIE
-603 ADEIVKTTEEIEL
+603 ADEIVKSTEEIEL
-616 EQQKL
+616 ETQKMQQQMEAQQQAMMQAQQAQQQAPAGDPLAQQKL
-621 EQQMQAQQEMMMQAE
+621 E
-636 QQQGQQQAPTGD
+636 
-648 PMAEQKLALEA
+648 LEA

-677 QKLEVEQQKM
+677 QKLQLDQQKM

-693 ELAKMAAE
+693 DLAKMAAD

-724 MLFEKE
+724 TLFEKE
-730 QALKMQTGSG
+730 QALKMRTGSG

>member
-1 MHEAN
+1 MQEAN
-6 EFDQYYQEQDDSE
+6 EFDQYYQEQEVTEKSE
-19 QSQKAEREIVERL
+19 QAERDMAERL
-32 RVFGVNLQAQAN
+32 RVFGVRLQSKAN
-44 DQVQRRFS
+44 DQVQRRYS

-60 LRQFNGQYDKTTAA
+60 LRQFNGQYDKVTAA
-74 TLAASGCSKL
+74 TLAASGGSKL
-84 FVNITHNKVNAA
+84 FVNITRNKVNAA

-111 WGLQPTPVPYL
+111 WGIQPTPVPYL
-122 SKLSKD
+122 SKIAKD
-128 KDPIKNEDGSPFI
+128 EDPVQNEDGSPFV
-141 TKEGVQVEKRD
+141 TDQGVQVEKRD
-152 VAQGVMEEARERA
+152 IAQGVLEEARERS
-165 NGMQEEIDDQ
+165 NGMQDEIEDQ
-175 LTETNYNSVNRDMV
+175 LNETNYNSVNRDMV

-225 VMEIVDD
+225 VIEIVED

-244 FFPDMQSRTVHD
+244 FFPDMQARSIDD

-269 ALRALADKPGFLRT
+269 ALRDLADKPGFLRT
-283 QIAEVLKKDA
+283 QISEVLKQDA
-293 DNSNTATHLQEMQ
+293 DNSHTATHLQEMQ
-306 SMAGISSY
+306 SMAGISSM
-314 DSGRFEVWEYHGPV
+314 DNRRFEVWEYHGPV
-328 EKDDLLAA
+328 DKDDLIAA
-336 GVDVD
+336 GVEVD
-341 EEDVFT
+341 EDDVFT
-347 EYSGIVWF
+347 DYNGVVWF
-355 SEGKVL
+355 SENRVI

-368 DTGDMPYSV
+368 DTGEMPYCV
-377 FNWEGDDTSLF
+377 FNWEGDDTTIF

-393 YLMRSSQKVLN
+393 FLMRSSQKVLN

-440 HKVWELTDKNGNVNN
+440 HKVWELTDKNGSVNN

-466 TELIS
+466 TELIA

-487 QIAQGEQGTATDTA
+487 QIAQGEQGSATDTA
-501 TGMSM
+501 SGMSM

-516 RVVKNYDDDITRPF
+516 RVVKNFDDDVTRPF

-545 DVKGDFSIDARGTS
+545 DVKGDFCIDARGTS
-559 SLLVKEQQAANLM
+559 SLLVKEQQAVNLM
-572 NLMNIAASPLLQPLT
+572 NLMNISASPLLEPLT

-593 RKVVSSMQLE
+593 RKVVSSMQIE
-603 ADEIVKTTEEIEL
+603 ADEIVKSTEEIEL
-616 EQQKL
+616 ETQNMQKQMEAQQQAMMQAQQAQQQAPAGDPLAQQKL
-621 EQQMQAQQEMMMQAE
+621 E
-636 QQQGQQQAPTGD
+636 
-648 PMAEQKLALEA
+648 LEA

-671 QIQAQA
+671 QIQAQT
-677 QKLEVEQQKM
+677 QKLQLDQQKI

-693 ELAKMAAE
+693 DLAKMAAD

-724 MLFEKE
+724 TLFEKE
-730 QALKMQTGSG
+730 QALKMRTGSG

>member
-6 EFDQYYQEQDDSE
+6 EFDQYYQEQEVTEKSE
-19 QSQKAEREIVERL
+19 QAERNMAERL
-32 RVFGVNLQAQAN
+32 KVFGVRLQSKAE
-44 DQVQRRFS
+44 DQVKRRFS

-74 TLAASGCSKL
+74 TLAASGGSKL
-84 FVNITHNKVNAA
+84 FVNITRNKVNAA

-111 WGLQPTPVPYL
+111 WGIQPTPVPYL
-122 SKLSKD
+122 SKLTKD
-128 KDPIKNEDGSPFI
+128 QDPLSNEDGSPFI
-141 TKEGVQVEKRD
+141 TDKGVPVQKRD
-152 VAQGVMEEARERA
+152 VAQGVLEEARERSIA
-165 NGMQEEIDDQ
+165 MQDVIDDQ

-189 HDAVLYGTGILK
+189 HDAVLYGTGIIK
-201 GPVILGKTRQKWS
+201 GPVLLGKTRQKWS

-225 VMEIVDD
+225 VIEMVDD

-244 FFPDMQSRTVHD
+244 FFPDMQARSVDD

-269 ALRALADKPGFLRT
+269 ALRDLADKPGFLRS
-283 QIAEVLKKDA
+283 QIAEVLKQEA
-293 DNSNTATHLQEMQ
+293 DNTQTATHLQEMQ
-306 SMAGISSY
+306 SMAGISSL
-314 DSGRFEVWEYHGPV
+314 DNGRFEVWEYHGPV
-328 EKDDLLAA
+328 EKDDLIAA

-341 EEDVFT
+341 EDDVFT
-347 EYSGIVWF
+347 DFNGVVWF
-355 SEGKVL
+355 SEGRVL

-377 FNWEGDDTSLF
+377 FNWEGDDTTLF

-393 YLMRSSQKVLN
+393 HLMRSSQKVLN

-419 PQTVINSQ
+419 PQTVINSH

-440 HKVWELTDKNGNVNN
+440 HKIWELTDKNGNVNN

-487 QIAQGEQGTATDTA
+487 QISQGEQGSATDTA
-501 TGMSM
+501 AGMTM

-545 DVKGDFSIDARGTS
+545 EVKGDFSIDARGTS
-559 SLLVKEQQAANLM
+559 SLIVKEQQAMNLM
-572 NLMNIAASPLLQPLT
+572 NLMNIAASPLLEPLT
-587 NTAALY
+587 NTAELY
-593 RKVVSSMQLE
+593 RKVVSSMQIE
-603 ADEIVKTTEEIEL
+603 ADEIVKTSEEIEL
-616 EQQKL
+616 ETQKL
-621 EQQMQAQQEMMMQAE
+621 EQQMQAQQEMMMQA
-636 QQQGQQQAPTGD
+636 QQQQAQGSPTGD
-648 PMAEQKLALEA
+648 PLAEQRLALDA
-659 QKMQMDA
+659 QKMQMDG

-677 QKLEVEQQKM
+677 QKLQVEQQKM

-712 LGIEKMKVQSKD
+712 LGIEQMKVQSKD
-724 MLFEKE
+724 TLFEKE
-730 QALKMQTGSG
+730 QALKMRMGSG

>member
-1 MHEAN
+1 MQEAN
-6 EFDQYYQEQDDSE
+6 EFDQYYQEQEVTEKSE
-19 QSQKAEREIVERL
+19 QAERDMAERL
-32 RVFGVNLQAQAN
+32 RVFGVRLQSKAN
-44 DQVQRRFS
+44 DQVQRRYS

-60 LRQFNGQYDKTTAA
+60 LRQFNGQYDKVTAA
-74 TLAASGCSKL
+74 TLAASGGSKL
-84 FVNITHNKVNAA
+84 FVNITRNKVNAA

-111 WGLQPTPVPYL
+111 WGIQPTPVPYL
-122 SKLSKD
+122 SKIAKD
-128 KDPIKNEDGSPFI
+128 EDPVQNEDGSPFV
-141 TKEGVQVEKRD
+141 TDQGVQVEKRD
-152 VAQGVMEEARERA
+152 IAQGVLEEARERS
-165 NGMQEEIDDQ
+165 NGMQDEIEDQ
-175 LTETNYNSVNRDMV
+175 LNETNYNSVNRDMV
-189 HDAVLYGTGILK
+189 HDAVLYGTGVLK

-225 VMEIVDD
+225 VIEMVED

-244 FFPDMQSRTVHD
+244 FFPDMQARSIDD

-269 ALRALADKPGFLRT
+269 ALRDLADKPGFLRT
-283 QIAEVLKKDA
+283 QIAEVLKQDA
-293 DNSNTATHLQEMQ
+293 DNSHTATHLQEMQ
-306 SMAGISSY
+306 SMAGISSM
-314 DSGRFEVWEYHGPV
+314 DNRRFEVWEYHGPV
-328 EKDDLLAA
+328 DKDDLIAA
-336 GVDVD
+336 GVEVD
-341 EEDVFT
+341 EDDVFT
-347 EYSGIVWF
+347 DYNGVVWF
-355 SEGKVL
+355 SENRVI

-368 DTGDMPYSV
+368 DTGEMPYCV
-377 FNWEGDDTSLF
+377 FNWEGDDTTIF

-393 YLMRSSQKVLN
+393 FLMRSSQKVLN

-440 HKVWELTDKNGNVNN
+440 HKVWELTDKNGSVNN

-466 TELIS
+466 TELIA

-487 QIAQGEQGTATDTA
+487 QIAQGEQGSATDTA
-501 TGMSM
+501 SGMSM

-516 RVVKNYDDDITRPF
+516 RVVKNFDDDVTRPF

-545 DVKGDFSIDARGTS
+545 DVKGDFCIDARGTS
-559 SLLVKEQQAANLM
+559 SLLVKEQQAVNLM
-572 NLMNIAASPLLQPLT
+572 NLMNISASPLLEPLT

-593 RKVVSSMQLE
+593 RKVVSSMQIE
-603 ADEIVKTTEEIEL
+603 ADEIVKSTEEIEL
-616 EQQKL
+616 ETQNMQKQMEAQQQAMMQAQQAQQQAPAGDPLAQQKL
-621 EQQMQAQQEMMMQAE
+621 E
-636 QQQGQQQAPTGD
+636 
-648 PMAEQKLALEA
+648 LEA

-677 QKLEVEQQKM
+677 QKLQLDQQKM

-693 ELAKMAAE
+693 DLAKMAAD

-724 MLFEKE
+724 TLFEKE
-730 QALKMQTGSG
+730 QALKMRTGSG

>member
-6 EFDQYYQEQDDSE
+6 EFDQYYQEQEVTEKSE
-19 QSQKAEREIVERL
+19 QAERDMAERL
-32 RVFGVNLQAQAN
+32 RVFGVRLQSKAE
-44 DQVQRRFS
+44 DQVKRRYS

-74 TLAASGCSKL
+74 TLAASGGSKL
-84 FVNITHNKVNAA
+84 FVNITRNKVNAA

-111 WGLQPTPVPYL
+111 WGIQPTPVPYL
-122 SKLSKD
+122 SKITKD
-128 KDPIKNEDGSPFI
+128 EDPVQNEDGSPFV
-141 TKEGVQVEKRD
+141 TDKGVQVEKRD
-152 VAQGVMEEARERA
+152 IAQGVIEEARERSNA
-165 NGMQEEIDDQ
+165 MQDEIEDQ

-189 HDAVLYGTGILK
+189 HDAVLYGTGVLK

-225 VMEIVDD
+225 VIEMVDD

-244 FFPDMQSRTVHD
+244 FFPDMQARSIDD

-269 ALRALADKPGFLRT
+269 ALRDLADKPGFLRT

-293 DNSNTATHLQEMQ
+293 DNSHTATHLQEMQ
-306 SMAGISSY
+306 SMAGLTSL
-314 DSGRFEVWEYHGPV
+314 DNGRFEVWEYHGPV
-328 EKDDLLAA
+328 EKEDLIAA
-336 GVDVD
+336 GVEVD
-341 EEDVFT
+341 EDDVFT
-347 EYSGIVWF
+347 DFNGVVWF
-355 SEGKVL
+355 SEGRVL

-377 FNWEGDDTSLF
+377 FNWEGDDTTLF

-487 QIAQGEQGTATDTA
+487 QISQGEQGSATDTA
-501 TGMSM
+501 SGMSM

-516 RVVKNYDDDITRPF
+516 RVVKNFDDDITRPF

-572 NLMNIAASPLLQPLT
+572 NLMNISASPLLEPLT

-593 RKVVSSMQLE
+593 RKVVSSMQIE

-616 EQQKL
+616 ETQKMQ
-621 EQQMQAQQEMMMQAE
+621 QQMEAQQEMMMQA
-636 QQQGQQQAPTGD
+636 QQAQPQAPTGD
-648 PMAEQKLALEA
+648 PLAEQKLALEA
-659 QKMQMDA
+659 QKMQMDG

-677 QKLEVEQQKM
+677 QKLQVDQQKM

-724 MLFEKE
+724 TLFEKE
-730 QALKMQTGSG
+730 QALKMRMGSG

>member
-6 EFDQYYQEQDDSE
+6 EFDQYYQEQEVTEKSE
-19 QSQKAEREIVERL
+19 QAERDMAERL
-32 RVFGVNLQAQAN
+32 RVFGVRLQSKAD
-44 DQVQRRFS
+44 DQVQRRYS

-60 LRQFNGQYDKTTAA
+60 LRQFNGQYDKVTAA
-74 TLAASGCSKL
+74 TLAASGGSKL
-84 FVNITHNKVNAA
+84 FVNITRNKVNAA

-111 WGLQPTPVPYL
+111 WGIQPTPVPYL
-122 SKLSKD
+122 SKIAKD
-128 KDPIKNEDGSPFI
+128 EDPVQNEDGSPFV
-141 TKEGVQVEKRD
+141 TDKGVQVEKRD
-152 VAQGVMEEARERA
+152 IAQGVIEEARERSNA
-165 NGMQEEIDDQ
+165 MQDEIEDQ

-225 VMEIVDD
+225 VIEIVED

-244 FFPDMQSRTVHD
+244 FFPDMQARSIDD

-269 ALRALADKPGFLRT
+269 ALRDLADKPGFLRT
-283 QIAEVLKKDA
+283 QIAEVLKQDA
-293 DNSNTATHLQEMQ
+293 DNSHTATHLQEMQ
-306 SMAGISSY
+306 SMAGLSSY
-314 DSGRFEVWEYHGPV
+314 ENNRIEVWEYHGPV
-328 EKDDLLAA
+328 DKEDLIAA
-336 GVDVD
+336 GVEVD
-341 EEDVFT
+341 EDDVFT
-347 EYSGIVWF
+347 DYNGVVWF
-355 SEGKVL
+355 SENRVI

-368 DTGDMPYSV
+368 DTGEMPYSV

-393 YLMRSSQKVLN
+393 FLMRSSQKVLN

-466 TELIS
+466 TELIA

-487 QIAQGEQGTATDTA
+487 QIAQGEQGSATDTA
-501 TGMSM
+501 SGMSM

-516 RVVKNYDDDITRPF
+516 RVVKNFDDDITRPF

-545 DVKGDFSIDARGTS
+545 DVKGDFCIDARGTS

-572 NLMNIAASPLLQPLT
+572 NLMNISASPLLEPLT

-593 RKVVSSMQLE
+593 RKVVSSMQIE
-603 ADEIVKTTEEIEL
+603 ADEIVKSTEEIEL
-616 EQQKL
+616 ETQKMQQQM
-621 EQQMQAQQEMMMQAE
+621 EAQQQAMMQAQQQ
-636 QQQGQQQAPTGD
+636 QQQAPTGD
-648 PMAEQKLALEA
+648 PLAQQKLELEG

-677 QKLEVEQQKM
+677 QKLELDQQKI

-724 MLFEKE
+724 SLFEKE
-730 QALKMQTGSG
+730 QALKMATGSG

>member
-6 EFDQYYQEQDDSE
+6 EFDQYFQEQEATE
-19 QSQKAEREIVERL
+19 QSDKAERDLAERL
-32 RVFGVNLQAQAN
+32 RVFGVRLQSQAE
-44 DQVQRRFS
+44 DQVKRRFS

-60 LRQFNGQYDKTTAA
+60 LRQFNGQYDKVTAA
-74 TLAASGCSKL
+74 TLAASGGSKL
-84 FVNITHNKVNAA
+84 FVNITRNKVNAA

-111 WGLQPTPVPYL
+111 WGIQPTPVPYL

-128 KDPIKNEDGSPFI
+128 KDPISNEDGSPFV
-141 TKEGVQVEKRD
+141 TDEGVQVQKRD

-165 NGMQEEIDDQ
+165 NSMQDEIDDQ
-175 LTETNYNSVNRDMV
+175 LNETNYNAVNRDMV
-189 HDAVLYGTGILK
+189 HDACLYGTGILK
-201 GPVILGKTRQKWS
+201 GPVIIGKTRQKWS
-214 EVVDD
+214 EVVDE

-225 VMEIVDD
+225 VIEIVDD

-244 FFPDMQSRTVHD
+244 FFPDMQSRTVDD

-269 ALRALADKPGFLRT
+269 ALRDLADKPGFLRT

-293 DNSNTATHLQEMQ
+293 DNSHTATHLQEMQ
-306 SMAGISSY
+306 SMAGLTSL
-314 DSGRFEVWEYHGPV
+314 DNGRFEVWEYHGPV
-328 EKDDLLAA
+328 DKEDLIAA
-336 GVDVD
+336 GVEVD

-347 EYSGIVWF
+347 DYNGVVWF
-355 SEGKVL
+355 SEGRVL

-377 FNWEGDDTSLF
+377 FNWEGDDTTLF

-466 TELIS
+466 NELIS

-487 QIAQGEQGTATDTA
+487 QIAQGEQGSATDTA
-501 TGMSM
+501 SGMSM

-516 RVVKNYDDDITRPF
+516 RVVKNFDDDVTRPF

-572 NLMNIAASPLLQPLT
+572 NLMNISASPLLQPLT

-593 RKVVSSMQLE
+593 RKVVSSMQIE

-616 EQQKL
+616 ETQKMQ
-621 EQQMQAQQEMMMQAE
+621 QQMEAQQQAMMQA
-636 QQQGQQQAPTGD
+636 QQGQQQAPTGD
-648 PMAEQKLALEA
+648 PLAEQKLALEA
-659 QKMQMDA
+659 QKAEMDM

-677 QKLEVEQQKM
+677 QKLQVDQQKI

-724 MLFEKE
+724 TLFEKE
-730 QALKMQTGSG
+730 QALKMRTGSG

>member
-6 EFDQYYQEQDDSE
+6 EFDQYYQEQEVTDKSE
-19 QSQKAEREIVERL
+19 QAERDMAERL
-32 RVFGVNLQAQAN
+32 RVFGVRLQSKAE
-44 DQVQRRFS
+44 DQVKRRYS

-74 TLAASGCSKL
+74 TLAASGGSKL
-84 FVNITHNKVNAA
+84 FVNITRNKVNAA

-111 WGLQPTPVPYL
+111 WGIQPTPVPYL
-122 SKLSKD
+122 SKITKD
-128 KDPIKNEDGSPFI
+128 EDPVQNEDGSPFV
-141 TKEGVQVEKRD
+141 TDKGVQVEKRD
-152 VAQGVMEEARERA
+152 IAQGVIEEARERSNA
-165 NGMQEEIDDQ
+165 MQDEIEDQ

-189 HDAVLYGTGILK
+189 HDAVLYGTGVLK

-225 VMEIVDD
+225 VIEMVDD

-244 FFPDMQSRTVHD
+244 FFPDMQARSIDD

-269 ALRALADKPGFLRT
+269 ALRDLADKPGFLRT

-293 DNSNTATHLQEMQ
+293 DNSHTATHLQEMQ
-306 SMAGISSY
+306 SMAGLTSL
-314 DSGRFEVWEYHGPV
+314 DNGRFEVWEYHGPV
-328 EKDDLLAA
+328 EKEDLIAA
-336 GVDVD
+336 GVEVD
-341 EEDVFT
+341 EDDVFT
-347 EYSGIVWF
+347 DFNGVVWF
-355 SEGKVL
+355 SEGRVL

-377 FNWEGDDTSLF
+377 FNWEGDDTTLF

-487 QIAQGEQGTATDTA
+487 QISQGEQGSATDTA
-501 TGMSM
+501 SGMSM

-516 RVVKNYDDDITRPF
+516 RVVKNFDDDITRPF

-572 NLMNIAASPLLQPLT
+572 NLMNISASPLLEPLT

-593 RKVVSSMQLE
+593 RKVVSSMQIE

-616 EQQKL
+616 ETQKMQ
-621 EQQMQAQQEMMMQAE
+621 QQMEAQQEMMMQA
-636 QQQGQQQAPTGD
+636 QQAQPQAPTGD
-648 PMAEQKLALEA
+648 PLAEQKLALEA
-659 QKMQMDA
+659 QKMQMDG

-677 QKLEVEQQKM
+677 QKLQVDQQKM

-724 MLFEKE
+724 TLFEKE
-730 QALKMQTGSG
+730 QALKMRMGSG

>member
-6 EFDQYYQEQDDSE
+6 EFDQYYQEQEVTEKSE
-19 QSQKAEREIVERL
+19 QAERDMAERL
-32 RVFGVNLQAQAN
+32 RVFGVRLQSKAD
-44 DQVQRRFS
+44 DQVQQRYS

-60 LRQFNGQYDKTTAA
+60 LRQFNGQYDKVTAA
-74 TLAASGCSKL
+74 TLAASGGSKL
-84 FVNITHNKVNAA
+84 FVNITRNKVNAA

-111 WGLQPTPVPYL
+111 WGIQPTPVPYL
-122 SKLSKD
+122 SKIAKD
-128 KDPIKNEDGSPFI
+128 EDPVQNEDGSPFV
-141 TKEGVQVEKRD
+141 TDKGVQVEKRD
-152 VAQGVMEEARERA
+152 IAQGVIEEARERSNA
-165 NGMQEEIDDQ
+165 MQDEIADQ

-225 VMEIVDD
+225 VIEIVED

-244 FFPDMQSRTVHD
+244 FFPDMQSRSIDD

-269 ALRALADKPGFLRT
+269 ALRDLADKPGFLRT
-283 QIAEVLKKDA
+283 QIAEVLKQDA
-293 DNSNTATHLQEMQ
+293 DNSHTATHLQEMQ
-306 SMAGISSY
+306 SMAGLSSY
-314 DSGRFEVWEYHGPV
+314 ENGRFEVWEYHGPV
-328 EKDDLLAA
+328 EKEDLIAA
-336 GVDVD
+336 GVEVD
-341 EEDVFT
+341 EDDVFT
-347 EYSGIVWF
+347 DYNGVVWF
-355 SEGKVL
+355 SEGRVI

-377 FNWEGDDTSLF
+377 FNWEGDDTSVF

-393 YLMRSSQKVLN
+393 FLMRSSQKVLN

-466 TELIS
+466 TELIA

-487 QIAQGEQGTATDTA
+487 QIAQGEQGSATDTA
-501 TGMSM
+501 SGMSM

-516 RVVKNYDDDITRPF
+516 RVVKNFDDDVTRPF

-545 DVKGDFSIDARGTS
+545 DVKGDFCIDARGTS

-572 NLMNIAASPLLQPLT
+572 NLMNIAASPLLEPLT

-593 RKVVSSMQLE
+593 RKVVSSMQIE
-603 ADEIVKTTEEIEL
+603 ADEIVKSTEEIEL
-616 EQQKL
+616 ETQKMQKQMEAQQ
-621 EQQMQAQQEMMMQAE
+621 QAMMQAQQQ
-636 QQQGQQQAPTGD
+636 QQQAPTGD
-648 PMAEQKLALEA
+648 PLAQQKLELEA

-677 QKLEVEQQKM
+677 QKLELDQQKI

-724 MLFEKE
+724 SLFEKE
-730 QALKMQTGSG
+730 QALKMATGSG